1 MQLSLIEVGAG
12 SFDIR
17 LASTEIVDLLGN
29 SDFANA
35 IEELLK
41 LLHAGSHQEEL
52 EGLLRRLKARVAKD
66 YAEFLKSLN
75 ESVSD
80 TKFTWTSPNPERG
93 GAADISEPQMGEVI
107 EILERFQAEA
117 SSTFTITGTLIG
129 ALPTSKRFEIK
140 TAEETF
146 SGTIAEEA
154 IESVSTATLSRIYT
168 AELQEVHERSE
179 TTGEITKTGIQLLSL
194 RSQKG

>member
-1 MQLSLIEVGAG
+1 M
-12 SFDIR
+12 
-17 LASTEIVDLLGN
+17 
-29 SDFANA
+29 
-35 IEELLK
+35 
-41 LLHAGSHQEEL
+41 
-52 EGLLRRLKARVAKD
+52 
-66 YAEFLKSLN
+66 
-75 ESVSD
+75 
-80 TKFTWTSPNPERG
+80 
-93 GAADISEPQMGEVI
+93 I